1 MDFNSIP
8 VVNMAGRIIGLIPK
22 SFIVILIENHWW
34 YDEEQI
40 RHQTD
45 AVSNYYRT
53 SQARKTLKA
62 SQKSGPA
69 SFSDPNEKDKDD
81 SLGSPR
87 GSLGNDSDEEIKVAE
102 ALKTTDVKFGKTDK
116 DLAVK

>member
-53 SQARKTLKA
+53 SQARKTIRA
-62 SQKSGPA
+62 SQQSDQLSKSQE
-69 SFSDPNEKDKDD
+69 DDKD
-81 SLGSPR
+81 LGSPR
-87 GSLGNDSDEEIKVAE
+87 GSLSADSDEEIKIE
-102 ALKTTDVKFGKTDK
+102 DALKTTDVKLSK
-116 DLAVK
+116 V